1 MNIARLGGL
10 TPALVLGALAWSAL
24 AATQPAIAQQPKKGG
39 TIVLAVGAD
48 PTTLSRNLS
57 SDFSVGPV
65 GCILY
70 QGLTRLT
77 GAGEVKPMLAKSWTV
92 SPDNKTY
99 SFELNKANWQDGK
112 PFTSAD
118 VQYSLLE
125 ISTKYSSTFSSTG
138 RMIEAIDTP
147 APDKVTIRLKQPYGP
162 FLQQLSCSQG
172 GAIMPKHVYEGTN
185 PLQNPAST
193 TTPVAMG
200 PFLLSEWKRG
210 QHLRLTRN
218 PDYWEPGKPYLDE
231 VVLKVIPQA
240 SARTQALLAGEVDYI
255 SYYFLPVNDYEQVK
269 ANPKLMTI
277 PSTISPGTD
286 MLFFNVQ
293 RKPFDDKRVRQAL
306 FMATDRD
313 YLLKTAYLGYGG
325 VGTMPFTNRIPWA
338 VNGDV
343 DYRKMYPFDVAKA
356 NALLDEAGLKR
367 GADGIRFKF
376 DLVYSADE
384 VAPPLVATAI
394 KSMWRAVG
402 VDVNNVA
409 NERTTYAKRVFVD
422 RDFDG
427 MLTGYTSYDDP
438 GLGLARIFVTS
449 SINQLFGNASGYSNP
464 KVDELFQ
471 KGEQTTGQEARGAFY
486 KQVQAILAEDLP
498 VLNLHEKI
506 VYDAR
511 SLKLKGPMKDN
522 YFANSWGDNWLEQ

>member
-1 MNIARLGGL
+1 MGKWAQSGMALTAAVLATVGL
-10 TPALVLGALAWSAL
+10 SAPASAADTPR
-24 AATQPAIAQQPKKGG
+24 KGG
-39 TIVLAVGAD
+39 TVIFTLGGD
-48 PTTLSRNLS
+48 PPWVNPILSTGIPEG
-57 SDFSVGPV
+57 VT
-65 GCILY
+65 GCIIY
-70 QGLTRLT
+70 EGLTQAT
-77 GAGEVKPMLAKSWTV
+77 TAGGIEPKLAKSWSV
-92 SPDNKTY
+92 SPDGKTY
-99 SFELNKANWQDGK
+99 SFDLVKANWHDGK

-118 VQYSLLE
+118 VKFSLIE
-125 ISTKYSSTFSSTG
+125 GSSKYAAAFAPAG
-138 RMIEAIDTP
+138 RAIESIETP
-147 APDKVTIRLKQPYGP
+147 APDKVIIKLKYPFGPLLATLGCSLRGAILPAHIYQGTEIPKNPANTTNPVGTGP
-162 FLQQLSCSQG
+162 FKL
-172 GAIMPKHVYEGTN
+172 A
-185 PLQNPAST
+185 
-193 TTPVAMG
+193 
-200 PFLLSEWKRG
+200 EWKRG
-210 QHLRLTRN
+210 DHLRYVRN
-218 PDYWEPGKPYLDE
+218 NDYWDPKKPYLDG
-231 VVLKVIPQA
+231 VIGKIIPQPA
-240 SARTQALLAGEVDYI
+240 ARVQALIAGEVDYV
-255 SYYFLPVNDYEQVK
+255 SDYYLAPNDYAQVK
-269 ANPKLMTI
+269 ASAKHELMEAIQPPTI
-277 PSTISPGTD
+277 D
-286 MLFFNVQ
+286 LMFLNNN
-293 RKPFDDKRVRQAL
+293 RKPLDDKRVRQAL
-306 FMATDRD
+306 LMATDRE
-313 YLLKTAYLGYGG
+313 YLVKTGYLAGE
-325 VGTMPFTNRIPWA
+325 VGTMPFTNRLPWA
-338 VNGDV
+338 ADPNI
-343 DYRKMYPFDVAKA
+343 DYRKMYPLDPARA

>member
-367 GADGIRFKF
+367 GADGIRFKVTMVF
-376 DLVYSADE
+376 SADE
-384 VAPPLVATAI
+384 PEPPLVSAAL
-394 KSMWRAVG
+394 KVMWRAVG
-402 VDVNNVA
+402 VDLVNEA
-409 NERTTYAKRVFVD
+409 LDRTSAGKRMFD
-422 RDFDG
+422 TRDFDTT
-427 MLTGYTSYDDP
+427 MTSYVSFGDP
-438 GLGLARIFVTS
+438 ALGIARIFVTS
-449 SINQLFGNASGYSNP
+449 SIGKVFGNPTGYSNP
-464 KVDELFQ
+464 AVDALFE
-471 KGEQTTGQEARGAFY
+471 KGEQATDLAERGGHYRQA
-486 KQVQAILAEDLP
+486 QAILAQDLP
-498 VLNLHEKI
+498 VLTLHER
-506 VYDAR
+506 VLYDGIAKSIR
-511 SLKLKGPMKDN
+511 GIEEEN
-522 YFANSWGDNWLEQ
+522 YLLSWRDAWLAN